1 MNRHTDPR
9 SEALSASTPL
19 GLEHPRDI
27 LSREDLN
34 RSEKIA
40 VLEQWA
46 QDLREQ
52 MVAEEEAMPPAGAGL
67 GDTLAAVL
75 QSLDSLGAPERQ
87 APVPTKHG

>member
-1 MNRHTDPR
+1 M
-9 SEALSASTPL
+9 
-19 GLEHPRDI
+19 EHPRDV
-27 LSREDLN
+27 LSREDLS

-52 MVAEEEAMPPAGAGL
+52 MVAEEEGMASAGASL
-67 GDTLAAVL
+67 GQTLAEAL
-75 QSLDSLGAPERQ
+75 QGLDSLGAPERQ